1 MVTGCNQLAAVTGSF
16 LGQSEQLVS
25 IPFASLGDLLP
36 NTRSQKSGISLFSPA
51 FPQFFH
57 SSRTMTSN
65 RVTMAS
71 IAATLG
77 LMAWAC
83 IGLQSQTAELLTACR
98 QGPEPVACELRLLG
112 R

>member
-1 MVTGCNQLAAVTGSF
+1 MIWPWGESD
-16 LGQSEQLVS
+16 LVS
-25 IPFASLGDLLP
+25 IPFASLGDF
-36 NTRSQKSGISLFSPA
+36 RSYRSPSNHRAAFFSPA

-57 SSRTMTSN
+57 SSRTMAPS
-65 RVTMAS
+65 RVTLAS

-77 LMAWAC
+77 LMAWAM

-98 QGPEPVACELRLLG
+98 QGPEPAACELRLLG